1 MFYEYIFQMLFYNF
15 EAMGRNIKDLTSVG
29 VPGITLLAVASLSGK
44 YREAK
49 VLGSSEDEKMEAQ
62 FKSALD
68 GNTDSILGILQ
79 DGLEAAI
86 PIDVVYSKR
95 GGSPISSVYNRIY
108 EGITEDITNLAP
120 EKLETF
126 LRKYFGDEREYKK
139 YSYLNKQEKIIY
151 DRLVLSDKIA
161 NNKEN
166 TFIDYLITKFTTDRT
181 VEDGEM
187 TAVDALELKRQV
199 GYNDIEIMKKLEEK
213 GIDTVKK
220 YAIINSENEEEV
232 KANIRNGIEI
242 ISEKNLSEKEIVE
255 KLDEQNEFYSDYKEY
270 KKEASEI
277 TSQDEQKLLDVY
289 LEKLKSEGYDEFE
302 ILEKLTVYQ
311 NELHKNRN

>member
-1 MFYEYIFQMLFYNF
+1 
-15 EAMGRNIKDLTSVG
+15 
-29 VPGITLLAVASLSGK
+29 
-44 YREAK
+44 
-49 VLGSSEDEKMEAQ
+49 
-62 FKSALD
+62 
-68 GNTDSILGILQ
+68 
-79 DGLEAAI
+79 
-86 PIDVVYSKR
+86 
-95 GGSPISSVYNRIY
+95 
-108 EGITEDITNLAP
+108 
-120 EKLETF
+120 
-126 LRKYFGDEREYKK
+126 
-139 YSYLNKQEKIIY
+139 
-151 DRLVLSDKIA
+151 
-161 NNKEN
+161 
-166 TFIDYLITKFTTDRT
+166 
-181 VEDGEM
+181 M